1 MKTGKIG
8 DIHVPLMVV
17 LGERTLSVSDLAAV
31 QPGSILE
38 LDSLAGEPVRLLASG
53 ETVAKGE
60 VVVIDESFGIRITEL
75 VPAEAKP

>member
-8 DIHVPLMVV
+8 DIRVPLMVV
-17 LGERTLSVSDLAAV
+17 LGETTLSVSDLATI

-53 ETVAKGE
+53 ETVARGE

-75 VPAEAKP
+75 VPGEAKP

>member
-38 LDSLAGEPVRLLASG
+38 LDSLAEPVRLLASG